1 MAADG
6 YGTGKVAGEDNNGE
20 IIEVRTR
27 DVQKSFLFEKDPSPD
42 FLARKANEEFIKVS
56 EERKMEH

>member
-1 MAADG
+1 M
-6 YGTGKVAGEDNNGE
+6 YK
-20 IIEVRTR
+20 
-27 DVQKSFLFEKDPSPD
+27 KSFLFEKDPSPD